1 MLQTNCEVR
10 KMNNYFKNKL
20 RDRLTYCR
28 EWKHSIDLYLANKE
42 ITKKADNEYYK
53 SKPLL
58 KMILDVYFIPYN
70 LIQFLK
76 YLRIIHEYKKN
87 QVEIRILSRELKG
100 YENYKK

>member
-1 MLQTNCEVR
+1 MS
-10 KMNNYFKNKL
+10 NYFKNKL
-20 RDRLTYCR
+20 KDRLTYCR

>member
-1 MLQTNCEVR
+1 
-10 KMNNYFKNKL
+10 MNNYFKNKL
-20 RDRLTYCR
+20 KDRLTYCR

-53 SKPLL
+53 SKPFL

-70 LIQFLK
+70 LIKFLK

-87 QVEIRILSRELKG
+87 QVEIKILSRELKG
-100 YENYKK
+100 HENYKK

>member
-1 MLQTNCEVR
+1 
-10 KMNNYFKNKL
+10 MNNYFKNKL
-20 RDRLTYCR
+20 KDRLTYCKS
-28 EWKHSIDLYLANKE
+28 WKHGIDMYLANKE

-53 SKPLL
+53 SRPLL

-70 LIQFLK
+70 LIQFFK

>member
-1 MLQTNCEVR
+1 MS
-10 KMNNYFKNKL
+10 NYFKNKL
-20 RDRLTYCR
+20 KDRLTYCQN
-28 EWKHSIDLYLANKE
+28 WKHSIDLYLANKE